1 MLEWV
6 LDDGPLILD
15 HMIPELSQ
23 GSKEILRRATVLTFL
38 VISFAFGYLE
48 HTGIL

>member
-6 LDDGPLILD
+6 LDDGPLILA

-23 GSKEILRRATVLTFL
+23 GSKEILRRATALTFF

-48 HTGIL
+48 HPGIL